1 MQNKVCIY
9 CEKEFKPKYKA
20 QIYCSKSCK
29 SSHHQK
35 LILERKIN
43 EYNKSPKICLY
54 CGGPIPFEKRTNKC
68 CSQSCACSLGNT
80 IRERHPWTK
89 EQRLNLSNKMIL
101 DRKESQS
108 KYIIHNCKYCGV
120 KLDKPKSRT
129 CSECKQYVGYLRTF
143 NKMNILNG
151 SLKDRYNKLYDILCT
166 EYFDYGNSLPVLSEK
181 YNLDI
186 TTVYKF
192 IKSSDK
198 GCRDISDGIHNAI
211 KMNRYHIISKP
222 FNFISGKHI
231 SWDGESYT
239 YKSSWEDKYM
249 TELDG
254 QKINYIYEPFRI
266 EYYDS
271 LLDKNRFSFPD
282 FYLPDTNEIIELKS
296 NYTIKGKVQEMKDKF
311 KAYQKNGYIP
321 KLLLNWKFVD
331 IDTLP
336 EDPIE
341 ISKIY

>member
-35 LILERKIN
+35 LILERKII
-43 EYNKSPKICLY
+43 EYNKSPKICAY

-151 SLKDRYNKLYDILCT
+151 SLKDRLCKLKEIIYT
-166 EYFDYGNSLPVLSEK
+166 EYFINYKNFTEISNIYNIDSTTIYKVLNLCGERLRTLKERIELSILKGGSKIFK
-181 YNLDI
+181 YNYI
-186 TTVYKF
+186 T
-192 IKSSDK
+192 
-198 GCRDISDGIHNAI
+198 GI
-211 KMNRYHIISKP
+211 
-222 FNFISGKHI
+222 HI
-231 SWDGESYT
+231 SWDGKSYV
-239 YKSSWEDKYM
+239 YRSSWEDKYM
-249 TELDG
+249 YELDD
-254 QKINYIYEPFRI
+254 QKINYIYEPFCV
-266 EYYDS
+266 EYTDS
-271 LLDKNRFSFPD
+271 ITNKLRVATPD
-282 FYLPDTNEIIELKS
+282 FYFPDTHEIIELKS
-296 NYTIKGKVQEMKDKF
+296 DYTIKGKVQEMKDKF
-311 KAYQKNGYIP
+311 KAYQEHGYTP
-321 KLLLNWKFVD
+321 KLLLNWEFVD
-331 IDTLP
+331 INALSETNL
-336 EDPIE
+336 
-341 ISKIY
+341 KKFGKKY